1 MLTAALAAA
10 ALAIAV
16 TTPLRSGPYCSMSC
30 IAYPYTNAAA
40 FVPRDYVWMYPAAL
54 LSVTFVV
61 LVTCVHRH
69 ARDDLKSCSLVAMC
83 FASLVE
89 THQQEDECQLEGQG
103 QSGNAISGLLAYY
116 CWSGRWCGGREG
128 RHQRGEARLIR
139 RGETP
144 AATTVTVGSFR
155 PFGNGMEID
164 ASCHSPYRD
173 TQCA

>member
-1 MLTAALAAA
+1 MDLDNQNLLSIAPGGAARVQGHRLHSPNNCSVSQG
-10 ALAIAV
+10 ALGHMGVWGAVHVAV
-16 TTPLRSGPYCSMSC
+16 TAPPG
-30 IAYPYTNAAA
+30 
-40 FVPRDYVWMYPAAL
+40 
-54 LSVTFVV
+54 
-61 LVTCVHRH
+61 
-69 ARDDLKSCSLVAMC
+69 
-83 FASLVE
+83 VE
-89 THQQEDECQLEGQG
+89 THKQEDECQLEGQG

-164 ASCHSPYRD
+164 ASCHPPYRD
-173 TQCA
+173 TQRA